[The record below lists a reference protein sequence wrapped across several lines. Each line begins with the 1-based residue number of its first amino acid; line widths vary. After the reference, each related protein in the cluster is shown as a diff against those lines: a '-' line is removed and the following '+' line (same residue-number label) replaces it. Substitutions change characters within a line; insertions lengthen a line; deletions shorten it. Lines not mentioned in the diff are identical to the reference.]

1 MSIFKL
7 DPDSVSQRVTAR
19 GESPRM
25 RSLWATVLQGALGF
39 GLVGLLAFAVWAWGG
54 RWLMSYVGK
63 YGFYGEV
70 AVAFI
75 GLAGLALGR
84 LVIGP
89 GALARFYGLFKL
101 GFVLY
106 SIVWCAIYF
115 TLPGQLPGRL
125 GGKLGEI
132 FGSAAGLAVLCLLLL
147 GAFDARQFFLP
158 CWGVFFLLATLGYY
172 VGEPFHTWYPGV
184 PGILVWGFCYGTG
197 FGAGVGYVLYE
208 AQSRTRELLSAG
220 RDATIA

>member
-1 MSIFKL
+1 MSVFKL
-7 DPDSVSQRVTAR
+7 DPDSVLQRVTAR
-19 GESPRM
+19 GDTPRM

-39 GLVGLLAFAVWAWGG
+39 GLVGILAFAVWAVGG
-54 RWLMSYVGK
+54 GWLMSHVGK
-63 YGFYGEV
+63 YGFYGAI
-70 AVAFI
+70 AVAFM

-89 GALARFYGLFKL
+89 GALARFYGLFTL

-147 GAFDARQFFLP
+147 GAFNARQFFLP
-158 CWGVFFLLATLGYY
+158 CWGVLFLLVTLGYY
-172 VGEPFHTWYPGV
+172 VGEPFHTWYPGAE
-184 PGILVWGFCYGTG
+184 GILVWGFCYGAG

-220 RDATIA
+220 RDATPA